1 VRRIYIASPFNG
13 ETVEEIRQNIIYGR
27 LAMLD
32 SLARGE
38 APYLSHL
45 LYTQVWAE
53 TPELR
58 ERGLAAGDAW
68 RVVCEGV
75 ALYVDLGLTSGMQR
89 AKAYAEGRLETMSCE
104 SRTLDDVIGRGGPA
118 GAASPEE
125 WRAYLAT
132 IPLRTFPALEVR

>member
-1 VRRIYIASPFNG
+1 MRRVYVASPFNG
-13 ETVEEIRQNIIYGR
+13 TTAEEIRQNILYAR

-58 ERGLAAGDAW
+58 AKGLAAGAAYRAHADLIA
-68 RVVCEGV
+68 VYC
-75 ALYVDLGLTSGMQR
+75 DLGITEGMR
-89 AKAYAEGRLETMSCE
+89 AATDPRFGFGLPPVER
-104 SRTLDDVIGRGGPA
+104 RVLDDVIGRGGPA

>member
-1 VRRIYIASPFNG
+1 MKRVYVASPFNAG
-13 ETVEEIRQNIIYGR
+13 TVEGIRQNILYGR

-58 ERGLAAGDAW
+58 TKGLEAGQVYRRAADL
-68 RVVCEGV
+68 V
-75 ALYVDLGLTSGMQR
+75 AIYADLGITEGMRFAMSG
-89 AKAYAEGRLETMSCE
+89 AEIAGQPVELRSI
-104 SRTLDDVIGRGGPA
+104 DAVIGMGGPM
-118 GAASPEE
+118 GAASPEQ
-125 WRAYLAT
+125 WREALKA
-132 IPLRTFPALEVR
+132 IPLRSFPALEVQP